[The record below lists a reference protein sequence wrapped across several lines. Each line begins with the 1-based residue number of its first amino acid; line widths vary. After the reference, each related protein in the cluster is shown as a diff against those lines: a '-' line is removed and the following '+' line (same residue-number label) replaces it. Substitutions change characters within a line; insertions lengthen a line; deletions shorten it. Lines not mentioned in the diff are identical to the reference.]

1 VGLRATLTAM
11 RKVLF
16 QMHLWIGMGI
26 GLYILVISV
35 SGSLII
41 FRREFDRA
49 LCPRIIM
56 VPRAGRPLTDAEL
69 RTKAL
74 AAYPDAD
81 FKQVEIHG
89 ARIPGAAVE
98 VWLLGGS
105 LRLERLFDPYT
116 GANLNDTVA
125 CEPRFVTGIADL
137 HDNLARG
144 RSGLRV
150 NGVGAIA
157 ALLLS
162 ASGLVLWWPRRTRW
176 RHSITLHRNV
186 GGRRFIRELH
196 GVLGFWCLA
205 LLLLWTTTGVYFA
218 FPAPF
223 NALLD
228 VFSVQGADTPASR
241 FLEDAFAALVRVH
254 FGRSFG
260 RGIEV
265 IWAILGLVPSVLFVT
280 GVMMWWN
287 RVVRGTT
294 TRTPDGPAT
303 APHQPVEIDS
313 AA

>member
-1 VGLRATLTAM
+1 M

-16 QMHLWIGMGI
+16 QMHLWMGMGI
-26 GLYILVISV
+26 GLYILMISV

-41 FRREFDRA
+41 FRRELDRA

-56 VPRAGRPLTDAEL
+56 VPKTGRPLTDAEL
-69 RTKAL
+69 QAKAR

-81 FKQVEIHG
+81 FKQVEIH
-89 ARIPGAAVE
+89 RSRVPGAAVE

-125 CEPRFVTGIADL
+125 CEPRSVTWLADL
-137 HDNLARG
+137 HDNLTRG

-150 NGVGAIA
+150 NGVGALAI
-157 ALLLS
+157 LLLS
-162 ASGLVLWWPRRTRW
+162 TSGLVLWWPRRARW
-176 RHSITLHRNV
+176 RHSLMVHRNV

-196 GVLGFWCLA
+196 GVLGFWCFA
-205 LLLLWTTTGVYFA
+205 LILLWGITGIYFA

-223 NALLD
+223 IALLD
-228 VFSVQGADTPASR
+228 VFSVQGADTAASR
-241 FLEDAFAALVRVH
+241 FLEDAFAWLVRVH

-265 IWAILGLVPSVLFVT
+265 TWAILALVPCTLVIT
-280 GVMMWWN
+280 GVVMWWH
-287 RVVRGTT
+287 RVARAAPS
-294 TRTPDGPAT
+294 REGPG
-303 APHQPVEIDS
+303 
-313 AA
+313 

>member
-1 VGLRATLTAM
+1 VGLRATLTTM

-16 QMHLWIGMGI
+16 QLHLWLGIGI

-41 FRREFDRA
+41 FRREFDRT

-56 VPRAGRPLTDAEL
+56 VPRAGRPLTDTEL
-69 RTKAL
+69 RAKAR

-89 ARIPGAAVE
+89 ARVPGAAVE

-125 CEPRFVTGIADL
+125 CEPKFVTWIAEL
-137 HDNLARG
+137 HDDLTRG

-150 NGVGAIA
+150 NGLGAISIV
-157 ALLLS
+157 LLS

-176 RHSITLHRNV
+176 RHSLMLHRHV

-196 GVLGFWCLA
+196 GVMGFWSF
-205 LLLLWTTTGVYFA
+205 LLILLWAITGVYFA
-218 FPAPF
+218 YPAPF

-228 VFSVQGADTPASR
+228 VFSAQGADTAASR
-241 FLEDAFAALVRVH
+241 FLENAFAWLVRVH

-265 IWAILGLVPSVLFVT
+265 TWAILGLVPCGLFIT
-280 GVMMWWN
+280 GVLMWFN
-287 RVVRGTT
+287 RVVRS
-294 TRTPDGPAT
+294 RT
-303 APHQPVEIDS
+303 
-313 AA
+313 